1 MALVCATLVTS
12 SQTVM
17 ETTRKKASDAFAT
30 AAHLTG
36 TVTSSSISVCAM
48 QDLQLLIAVTW
59 DVPTTALEMASVSW
73 DLVNARMASQA
84 WIAVKNSAKTIA
96 MAMAIAVSAD
106 VCAPTHSS
114 LVQLARNVLLD
125 MVVQAAL

>member
-17 ETTRKKASDAFAT
+17 EITRNQASGAFAT
-30 AAHLTG
+30 AAHLTD
-36 TVTSSSISVCAM
+36 TVTRSSISVYAM

-59 DVPTTALEMASVSW
+59 DVPTTALEMANVSW
-73 DLVNARMASQA
+73 DLVSARMASQA
-84 WIAVKNSAKTIA
+84 WIAVRKSAKTIA
-96 MAMAIAVSAD
+96 MAMATAVLAD
-106 VCAPTHSS
+106 ACAPTHSS

-125 MVVQAAL
+125 MVAQAAL